1 MTDREKPLDE
11 KKLLSM
17 GSELQGL
24 STLIDATLS
33 ARAILDGFRPPGFA
47 LIAFAFDGDEAVHVS
62 NCDRSDMIKALI
74 EVADMLQAG
83 EDETR
88 APGGARSN

>member
-17 GSELQGL
+17 GSGLQGL
-24 STLIDATLS
+24 SALIDTALS

-47 LIAFAFDGDEAVHVS
+47 LVAFAFDGDEAVHVS
-62 NCDRSDMIKALI
+62 NCEKSDMIKALR
-74 EVADMLQAG
+74 EVADVLEAG

-88 APGGARSN
+88 APGGDRQN

>member
-17 GSELQGL
+17 GSELQGCA
-24 STLIDATLS
+24 TLIDTALT

-47 LIAFAFDGDEAVHVS
+47 LVVFAFDGDDVVHVS
-62 NCDRSDMIKALI
+62 NCERASLIKALR
-74 EVADMLQAG
+74 ELADLLEAG
-83 EDETR
+83 EGETR
-88 APGGARSN
+88 APGGSRSN